1 VNCVE
6 HGDECDEPP
15 ERSLVVWE
23 GHVVRERLRHR
34 DSTLSDQIS
43 QVSGKRGI
51 AGRLAMKRV
60 RNWTIS
66 HQYFVVPGGPNWT
79 HSANHE
85 GSDAC
90 IECRHVCGEL
100 ELRETRVGGRR
111 ELERGT
117 GASAG
122 RVLALNE

>member
-1 VNCVE
+1 
-6 HGDECDEPP
+6 
-15 ERSLVVWE
+15 
-23 GHVVRERLRHR
+23 
-34 DSTLSDQIS
+34 
-43 QVSGKRGI
+43 
-51 AGRLAMKRV
+51 MKRV

-85 GSDAC
+85 GSDAG

-122 RVLALNE
+122 RVLALNEWVGGRRSCVGAGREVRGRDVVRENRRKTVGGGPCASRRTGVRLEVSPTAPKAS